1 MYLKQNYKKFYT
13 DKKTTTI
20 MFAREST
27 CIKTTKIQVYDERGK
42 GFKIKRYGT
51 KCLEKVAENLDFL

>member
-1 MYLKQNYKKFYT
+1 
-13 DKKTTTI
+13 

>member
-1 MYLKQNYKKFYT
+1 MQSNYKMYLKQNYKKFYI

-27 CIKTTKIQVYDERGK
+27 YIKTTKNSG
-42 GFKIKRYGT
+42 
-51 KCLEKVAENLDFL
+51 L